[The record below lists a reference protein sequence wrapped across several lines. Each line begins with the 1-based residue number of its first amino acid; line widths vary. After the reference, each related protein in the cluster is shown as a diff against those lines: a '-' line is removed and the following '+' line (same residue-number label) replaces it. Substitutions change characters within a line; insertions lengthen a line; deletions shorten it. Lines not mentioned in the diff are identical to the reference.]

1 MCSNELF
8 AKWEKT
14 TEAQGSNLTPC
25 WPGAMPRRGEVAP
38 LPPEEARADYTSPY
52 RILLSIGSRTFFLVS
67 VLKKIFEQRKRVK
80 TVFSKMSLLEKL
92 DKIRSPK
99 LQNQHQ
105 VNKKSVPANLAN
117 NTDRKQTA
125 IVLSAVEGL

>member
-1 MCSNELF
+1 V
-8 AKWEKT
+8 
-14 TEAQGSNLTPC
+14 PC
-25 WPGAMPRRGEVAP
+25 QDAENSRRRRP
-38 LPPEEARADYTSPY
+38 EARVDYASPY
-52 RILLSIGSRTFFLVS
+52 RVCYRLAAELFLLAS
-67 VLKKIFEQRKRVK
+67 VLEKIFEQRKRVK
-80 TVFSKMSLLEKL
+80 TVFFKMSLLEKL

-105 VNKKSVPANLAN
+105 VKEKSVPANLAN